1 MKGTEDRHI
10 SDAAGYPSDTS
21 ANNRRIAKNTL
32 LLYVRMI
39 VLMLVSLYTSRV
51 VLDTLGVEDYG
62 IYNVVGGIVVMFSFL
77 NSAMASATQRYLTF
91 ELGRSNMEQLK
102 NVFVTSVNIHIIIAV
117 AVFILSETLGLW
129 FLYNKMTIP
138 ADRMNAAFWVFQFSV
153 ISSMIMFVSVPYNAA
168 IIAHEKMSAFAY
180 ISVWE
185 AILKLLI
192 VYVLLVAGI
201 DKLILYAMLLLCV
214 QLLVRIIYGT
224 YCKRHFDEA
233 KYRLS
238 FNKQLFKEMLAFSG
252 WNLFGNMSAVAF
264 TQGLNILLNM
274 FFGPV
279 VNAARGVAVQLQ
291 GAVSQFS
298 CSFQTALNPQITKS
312 YALKDYKY
320 MHSLIYRSSRFTFIL
335 LYCICLPVFM
345 EAEMLLGVWLK
356 EVPDYSA
363 VFLRIIL
370 CVTIIDAV
378 ANPLM
383 ISAQATG
390 KIKKYQSVVG
400 GILLMILPVSYVVLK
415 LGGNPQS
422 VFIVHLVICI
432 IAFITRLYII
442 RPMISLDISEYFRNV
457 ILRCLIVAVL
467 SPVVPMVASRF
478 LRNGTVISSLAVC
491 FCAVISVL
499 AFSFIF
505 GITSVERTVVIDRV
519 KNVVTNNMI
528 KKWKER

>member
-129 FLYNKMTIP
+129 LLYNKMTIP

-192 VYVLLVAGI
+192 CIA
-201 DKLILYAMLLLCV
+201 
-214 QLLVRIIYGT
+214 
-224 YCKRHFDEA
+224 
-233 KYRLS
+233 
-238 FNKQLFKEMLAFSG
+238 
-252 WNLFGNMSAVAF
+252 
-264 TQGLNILLNM
+264 
-274 FFGPV
+274 
-279 VNAARGVAVQLQ
+279 
-291 GAVSQFS
+291 
-298 CSFQTALNPQITKS
+298 CSR
-312 YALKDYKY
+312 Y
-320 MHSLIYRSSRFTFIL
+320 
-335 LYCICLPVFM
+335 
-345 EAEMLLGVWLK
+345 
-356 EVPDYSA
+356 
-363 VFLRIIL
+363 
-370 CVTIIDAV
+370 
-378 ANPLM
+378 
-383 ISAQATG
+383 
-390 KIKKYQSVVG
+390 
-400 GILLMILPVSYVVLK
+400 
-415 LGGNPQS
+415 
-422 VFIVHLVICI
+422 
-432 IAFITRLYII
+432 
-442 RPMISLDISEYFRNV
+442 
-457 ILRCLIVAVL
+457 
-467 SPVVPMVASRF
+467 
-478 LRNGTVISSLAVC
+478 
-491 FCAVISVL
+491 
-499 AFSFIF
+499 
-505 GITSVERTVVIDRV
+505 
-519 KNVVTNNMI
+519 
-528 KKWKER
+528 